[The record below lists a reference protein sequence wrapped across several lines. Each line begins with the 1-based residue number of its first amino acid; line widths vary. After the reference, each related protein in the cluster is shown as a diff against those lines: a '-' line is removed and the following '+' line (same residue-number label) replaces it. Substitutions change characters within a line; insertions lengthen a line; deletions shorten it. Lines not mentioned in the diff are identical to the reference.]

1 MGAGQIA
8 LTAHARARMQ
18 QRGIRA
24 AALEELLDA
33 GRVCRGPGG
42 VDIIVHKKKYAVLGD
57 DGVVVTVGHRT
68 RRIQRL

>member
-1 MGAGQIA
+1 
-8 LTAHARARMQ
+8 MQ

-42 VDIIVHKKKYAVLGD
+42 VDIIVFRYAVLGD
-57 DGVVVTVGHRT
+57 DGTVVTVGHRT
-68 RRIQRL
+68 RRIPRL